1 MHSKGQRIAAWVGII
16 LLVSLYIVTL
26 VFAIFDFDGK
36 GMLLRTSLIA
46 TVAVPILIWVYIWIY
61 GMLTQKHTIASVD
74 YDFTA
79 GMDEHDDKTGAN
91 TNITSIDS
99 KEDHIS

>member
-1 MHSKGQRIAAWVGII
+1 MHSKGQRIAAWIGII
-16 LLVSLYIVTL
+16 LLVSIYIATL

-46 TVAVPILIWVYIWIY
+46 TVAVPILIWIYIWIY

-74 YDFTA
+74 YDFAA
-79 GMDEHDDKTGAN
+79 GIDESNNKTETN
-91 TNITSIDS
+91 TSNDS
-99 KEDHIS
+99 KEDYE

>member
-1 MHSKGQRIAAWVGII
+1 MHSKGQRIAAWIGII
-16 LLVSLYIVTL
+16 LLVSIYIATL

-46 TVAVPILIWVYIWIY
+46 TVAVPILIWIYIWIY

-74 YDFTA
+74 YDFTT
-79 GMDEHDDKTGAN
+79 GMDEHDDKTESN
-91 TNITSIDS
+91 NS
-99 KEDHIS
+99 DHPVC

>member
-1 MHSKGQRIAAWVGII
+1 MHSKGQRIAAWIGII
-16 LLVSLYIVTL
+16 LLVSLYIATL

-36 GMLLRTSLIA
+36 GLLLRTSLIA
-46 TVAVPILIWVYIWIY
+46 TVAVPILIWIYIWIY

-79 GMDEHDDKTGAN
+79 GMSESNDKTEAN
-91 TNITSIDS
+91 ISDDS
-99 KEDHIS
+99 VD

>member
-1 MHSKGQRIAAWVGII
+1 MHSKGQRIAAWIGII
-16 LLVSLYIVTL
+16 LLFSLYIATL

-79 GMDEHDDKTGAN
+79 GISESDNKTGSN
-91 TNITSIDS
+91 LNDDS
-99 KEDHIS
+99 KADYDS

>member
-1 MHSKGQRIAAWVGII
+1 MHSKGQRIAAWIGII
-16 LLVSLYIVTL
+16 LLFSLYIATL

-61 GMLTQKHTIASVD
+61 GILTQKHTIASVD

-79 GMDEHDDKTGAN
+79 GMSESEREDKTESEN
-91 TNITSIDS
+91 KTETDI
-99 KEDHIS
+99 K